1 MPLLFEV
8 SNASMLCC
16 DHQSGSQSDRQTD
29 RDTLLSRCQSTSLL
43 PHPSFCLFVYGQ
55 SIHPPHRPTY
65 LCTCTFPVVVV
76 VSIAIAGCAQFT
88 ACSLVCHLVCFP
100 GRAHLMMTTTT
111 NAAATTFGSLTHSG
125 ATWCMEKIKEEKTG
139 KETFQSLPSHC
150 CCCCCYLV
158 DHPKWAHLGLCKN
171 LFSPL
176 SYCISSIAC
185 THTHIRRDGSLL
197 ICRSRHTYSHTR
209 TLAISFS
216 ILLFSRN

>member
-1 MPLLFEV
+1 
-8 SNASMLCC
+8 MLCC
-16 DHQSGSQSDRQTD
+16 DHQSVRQSDRQTD
-29 RDTLLSRCQSTSLL
+29 RQRYIALSLSVDL
-43 PHPSFCLFVYGQ
+43 PPPPPVILSVRLWPVY
-55 SIHPPHRPTY
+55 SSSSPTY
-65 LCTCTFPVVVV
+65 LLHMHFSCCCFDCCCCC
-76 VSIAIAGCAQFT
+76 CAQFT
-88 ACSLVCHLVCFP
+88 VCSALPLVCHLVCFP

-216 ILLFSRN
+216 ILLFSRNWFDF